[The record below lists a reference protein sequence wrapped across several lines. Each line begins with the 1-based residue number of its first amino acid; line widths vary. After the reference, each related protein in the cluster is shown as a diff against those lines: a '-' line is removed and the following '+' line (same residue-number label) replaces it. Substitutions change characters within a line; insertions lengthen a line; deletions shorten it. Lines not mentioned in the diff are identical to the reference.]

1 MKYMTEP
8 KEAMMEYDDYERL
21 CLLAERIQDRKNNRY
36 YDYRDPECPY
46 DEEGE
51 DDDE

>member
-1 MKYMTEP
+1 MKYMNEP
-8 KEAMMEYDDYERL
+8 KEAMMEYDDYEVQE
-21 CLLAERIQDRKNNRY
+21 LLAERRQTRKNNRY

-46 DEEGE
+46 DEEG